1 MIKLTKNFNK
11 KIPSWESI
19 LNNFNDSFLNNEL
32 IKNNNNNFF
41 VSHNAK
47 NILEVKKVLK
57 KLKLKEAHLYLNICI
72 SNTFGRHK
80 DSMDVY
86 FWQVQGR
93 TKWQF
98 DNINYTLNPGDLIY
112 VPKET
117 YHNVIPLGPR
127 AGISMSL

>member
-57 KLKLKEAHLYLNICI
+57 KLKLKEAHLYL
-72 SNTFGRHK
+72 K
-80 DSMDVY
+80 
-86 FWQVQGR
+86 
-93 TKWQF
+93 
-98 DNINYTLNPGDLIY
+98 Y

>member
-11 KIPSWESI
+11 KTPSWEVI
-19 LNNFNDSFLNNEL
+19 LNNFNDSHVNNEL
-32 IKNNNNNFF
+32 IKHSNFGFF

-47 NILEVKKVLK
+47 NIPEVKKVLK
-57 KLKLKEAHLYLNICI
+57 ILKLKEAHLYFNICI

-86 FWQVQGR
+86 FWQIQGS
-93 TKWQF
+93 TKWEF
-98 DNINYTLNPGDLIY
+98 DSLSYILNPGDLIY
-112 VPKET
+112 VKKEI